1 MRVDEE
7 KNKFTKKL
15 KKYFEKYPDAY
26 SRARE
31 VIKKER
37 DRETLE
43 LYKEYIL
50 EMQKEV

>member
-1 MRVDEE
+1 VDEE
-7 KNKFTKKL
+7 KKNFTKKL
-15 KKYFEKYPDAY
+15 RRYFEKYPDEY

-31 VIKKER
+31 EIKRER

-43 LYKEYIL
+43 LYKEYII